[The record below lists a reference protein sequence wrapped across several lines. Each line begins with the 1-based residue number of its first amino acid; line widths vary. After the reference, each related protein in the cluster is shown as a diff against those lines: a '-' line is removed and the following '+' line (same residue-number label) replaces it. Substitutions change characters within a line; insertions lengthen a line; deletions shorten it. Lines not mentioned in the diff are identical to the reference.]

1 MWTVARI
8 GRSSGYKMSS
18 LASLD
23 EGDTLCI
30 GNKEIEVMGT
40 LSEVEFKT
48 GKCFSASSAAVT
60 SSPARPT
67 PTANHGT
74 MYMYMYAYSTYNL
87 YIHPH

>member
-1 MWTVARI
+1 MWTVVRI

-48 GKCFSASSAAVT
+48 GKCFSASVT
-60 SSPARPT
+60 STPARPT

-74 MYMYMYAYSTYNL
+74 IYMYAYSTYNL
-87 YIHPH
+87 DIHPH